1 MGECTRIC
9 VYVGVSVFVCV
20 LRAWICVCAYVSVC
34 GCVCVCMCVHTLEG
48 ADLNTGFFS
57 IPPEVTVSERKSAI

>member
-1 MGECTRIC
+1 M
-9 VYVGVSVFVCV
+9 YVGVSVFVCV
-20 LRAWICVCAYVSVC
+20 CCVRGSVC
-34 GCVCVCMCVHTLEG
+34 VLMCPCVVVCVCMCVHTLEG